1 LKQGRPTLQGLDLF
15 ADERPSIVLEF
26 TGEVVLWKGPAPY
39 VFVAVPEAEVGEIQA
54 VASLVTYGWGVIPV
68 TVRIGE
74 TEWTTSL
81 FPKDGGYLVPVKVAV
96 QRAEG
101 IEVGDVLTVELRIAL
116 EEWTAPER

>member
-1 LKQGRPTLQGLDLF
+1 MKQGRPTLEGVDLF
-15 ADERPSIVLEF
+15 AEERPSIVLEF

-39 VFVAVPEAEVGEIQA
+39 VFVAIPEAEARDIRA

-68 TVRIGE
+68 AVRIGK

-81 FPKDGGYLVPVKVAV
+81 FPKDGGYLVPIKVAV

-101 IEVGDVLTVELRIAL
+101 IEVGDVLAGELRIAL